1 MTVQTWP
8 GEDQNDP
15 RFGRTY
21 VYGAYWEAGLRI
33 FDVSDVPHPTNTPIE
48 YAFIAGGCAATFGTQ
63 LGCNWRA
70 PEVGLWMEFADLDG
84 DGLPDSGTNGN
95 ENGGRAS
102 YIHYAEPIDEMVDA
116 SHIGYPAGK
125 RHLTLLSTEVLE
137 TNVGTGMA
145 YLLYTTEYEEV
156 NGQLRF
162 LRSSYTDTR
171 FAEEHLHPGAKN
183 GSYSARTTPIPRYSK
198 LRDRTGTPVSAVP
211 GMVGY
216 TCQATTRG
224 YGSWT

>member
-1 MTVQTWP
+1 MCIR
-8 GEDQNDP
+8 D
-15 RFGRTY
+15 RY

-137 TNVGTGMA
+137 TYVGTGMS
-145 YLLYTTEYEEV
+145 YLLDTTEYEEV

-162 LRSSYTDTR
+162 LPKLIHGYEIP
-171 FAEEHLHPGAKN
+171 FAEDHFIPG
-183 GSYSARTTPIPRYSK
+183 GEEWLLFLSLIHISEP
-198 LRDRTGTPVSAVP
+198 
-211 GMVGY
+211 
-216 TCQATTRG
+216 TRPC
-224 YGSWT
+224 